1 MDENSQSVSR
11 NACSVCRCSFRKWQR
26 ERMFKYAA
34 KPSAMT
40 SEGMSSGKN
49 IERRSYVKTD
59 KIRSPTEIESVP
71 TEHKRIHG
79 GKK

>member
-1 MDENSQSVSR
+1 
-11 NACSVCRCSFRKWQR
+11 
-26 ERMFKYAA
+26 MFKYAA

-40 SEGMSSGKN
+40 SEGMSSGNN

-79 GKK
+79 GKNDRISLRALTAVKGSQD